1 MKLCFLSAN
10 KQFELNLEIEIKTKF
25 ENGQWPKTGR
35 SLAQTWATQ
44 PVAPPGYNK
53 WANKQSGCVRTTNSA
68 CAVP

>member
-35 SLAQTWATQ
+35 DLAQTWAT
-44 PVAPPGYNK
+44 
-53 WANKQSGCVRTTNSA
+53 
-68 CAVP
+68 